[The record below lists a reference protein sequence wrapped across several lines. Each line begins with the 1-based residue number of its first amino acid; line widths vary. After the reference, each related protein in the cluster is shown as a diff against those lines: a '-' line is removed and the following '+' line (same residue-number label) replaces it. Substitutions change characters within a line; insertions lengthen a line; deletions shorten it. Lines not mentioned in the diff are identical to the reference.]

1 MWQWQTDP
9 PCRMSPRWT
18 LSVLDAV
25 VLHNRYKYLL
35 AKAEKPSEVERLMSL
50 NKITSSELRTLI
62 AIVERKESLQ
72 EELAKIESKL
82 SAYLSPEPTTPA
94 TRARRS
100 TPKPSADRVSKPL
113 EGKAPK
119 SKVRQAESTSAP
131 LSLGPKPG
139 QRPGALKD
147 SILAA
152 LQKAGDEGLAV
163 KDLAAALGV
172 KSRNI
177 HVWFSST
184 GRKVKG
190 LTKVGAGR
198 WKYNGN

>member
-1 MWQWQTDP
+1 MRKWQKDP
-9 PCRMSPRWT
+9 SCRMSPRWT

-25 VLHNRYKYLL
+25 VLHDRYKYLL
-35 AKAEKPSEVERLMSL
+35 AKAEKPSEVERRMAIK
-50 NKITSSELRTLI
+50 KITSSELRTLI

>member
-1 MWQWQTDP
+1 
-9 PCRMSPRWT
+9 
-18 LSVLDAV
+18 
-25 VLHNRYKYLL
+25 
-35 AKAEKPSEVERLMSL
+35 MSL
-50 NKITSSELRTLI
+50 NNITSSELRKLI
-62 AIVERKESLQ
+62 SIVERKESVQ
-72 EELAKIESKL
+72 EELAEIESEL
-82 SAYLSPEPTTPA
+82 SAYLSPEPPSPA
-94 TRARRS
+94 TRGPRRTRKS
-100 TPKPSADRVSKPL
+100 IVRVSKSL
-113 EGKAPK
+113 EVKAAKP
-119 SKVRQAESTSAP
+119 KVRQTESKSAP
-131 LSLGPKPG
+131 RSGGPKPG

-172 KSRNI
+172 KSQNI

-190 LTKVGAGR
+190 VTKVGAGR

>member
-1 MWQWQTDP
+1 
-9 PCRMSPRWT
+9 
-18 LSVLDAV
+18 
-25 VLHNRYKYLL
+25 
-35 AKAEKPSEVERLMSL
+35 MSL
-50 NKITSSELRTLI
+50 NNITSSELRKLI
-62 AIVERKESLQ
+62 SIVERKESLQ
-72 EELAKIESKL
+72 EELAEIESTL

-94 TRARRS
+94 APGPRRTRKSRAV
-100 TPKPSADRVSKPL
+100 RVSKPL
-113 EGKAPK
+113 EVKAPK
-119 SKVRQAESTSAP
+119 PKVRQTESKSAP
-131 LSLGPKPG
+131 LSRGPKPG

-152 LQKAGDEGLAV
+152 LQKAGDEGVAV

-172 KSRNI
+172 KSQNI

-190 LTKVGAGR
+190 VTKVGAGR

>member
-1 MWQWQTDP
+1 
-9 PCRMSPRWT
+9 
-18 LSVLDAV
+18 
-25 VLHNRYKYLL
+25 LHNRYKYLL

-94 TRARRS
+94 RRGRRS
-100 TPKPSADRVSKPL
+100 TPKPSAARVSKPL

-119 SKVRQAESTSAP
+119 PKVRQAESKSAP
-131 LSLGPKPG
+131 LSRGPKPG

-152 LQKAGDEGLAV
+152 LQKAGDEGVAV

-172 KSRNI
+172 KSQNI

-190 LTKVGAGR
+190 VTKVGAGR

>member
-94 TRARRS
+94 TRGRRS
-100 TPKPSADRVSKPL
+100 TPKPIAARVSKPL

-119 SKVRQAESTSAP
+119 SKVQAESKSAP
-131 LSLGPKPG
+131 LSRGPRPG

-152 LQKAGDEGLAV
+152 LQKAGDEGVAV

-172 KSRNI
+172 KSQNI

-190 LTKVGAGR
+190 VTKVGAGR

>member
-1 MWQWQTDP
+1 M
-9 PCRMSPRWT
+9 
-18 LSVLDAV
+18 
-25 VLHNRYKYLL
+25 LL
-35 AKAEKPSEVERLMSL
+35 
-50 NKITSSELRTLI
+50 NNITSSELRKLI
-62 AIVERKESLQ
+62 SIVERKESLQ
-72 EELAKIESKL
+72 EELAEIESTL

-94 TRARRS
+94 APGLRRTRKSRAV
-100 TPKPSADRVSKPL
+100 RVSKPL

-119 SKVRQAESTSAP
+119 SKVRQAESKPAP
-131 LSLGPKPG
+131 LSRGPKSG
-139 QRPGALKD
+139 QRRGALKD

-152 LQKAGDEGLAV
+152 LQKAGREGLAV

-172 KSRNI
+172 KSQNI

-190 LTKVGAGR
+190 VTKVGAGR

>member
-35 AKAEKPSEVERLMSL
+35 AKAKKLSEVKRLMSL

-113 EGKAPK
+113 AGKAPK

-152 LQKAGDEGLAV
+152 LQKAGDEGVAV

-172 KSRNI
+172 KSQNI

-184 GRKVKG
+184 GRKVNG
-190 LTKVGAGR
+190 LTKVRAGR

>member
-1 MWQWQTDP
+1 
-9 PCRMSPRWT
+9 
-18 LSVLDAV
+18 
-25 VLHNRYKYLL
+25 
-35 AKAEKPSEVERLMSL
+35 MSL
-50 NKITSSELRTLI
+50 NNITSSELRKLI
-62 AIVERKESLQ
+62 SIVERKESVQ
-72 EELAKIESKL
+72 EELAEIESKL
-82 SAYLSPEPTTPA
+82 SAYLSPEPPSPA
-94 TRARRS
+94 TRGPRRTRKS
-100 TPKPSADRVSKPL
+100 RAL
-113 EGKAPK
+113 EVKAPK
-119 SKVRQAESTSAP
+119 PKVRQTESKSAS
-131 LSLGPKPG
+131 LSRGPKPG

-172 KSRNI
+172 KSQNI

-190 LTKVGAGR
+190 VTKVGAGR

>member
-1 MWQWQTDP
+1 MWAVAARSAVPNVT
-9 PCRMSPRWT
+9 T
-18 LSVLDAV
+18 LDAKCPRCRRFAQS
-25 VLHNRYKYLL
+25 LQIPSCES
-35 AKAEKPSEVERLMSL
+35 EKPSEVKRLMSL

-72 EELAKIESKL
+72 EELAKIESTL

-94 TRARRS
+94 RRARR
-100 TPKPSADRVSKPL
+100 TTPPKP
-113 EGKAPK
+113 
-119 SKVRQAESTSAP
+119 KVRQAESKSAP
-131 LSLGPKPG
+131 LSRGPKPG
-139 QRPGALKD
+139 QRAGALKD

-152 LQKAGDEGLAV
+152 LQKAGDEGVAV

-172 KSRNI
+172 KSQNI

-184 GRKVKG
+184 GRKVNG
-190 LTKVGAGR
+190 LTKVRAGR

>member
-1 MWQWQTDP
+1 
-9 PCRMSPRWT
+9 MSPRWT

-25 VLHNRYKYLL
+25 VFHNRYKYLL

-50 NKITSSELRTLI
+50 NKITSFELRTLI

-100 TPKPSADRVSKPL
+100 TPKPSPARVSKPL

-119 SKVRQAESTSAP
+119 PKVRQAKF
-131 LSLGPKPG
+131 L
-139 QRPGALKD
+139 
-147 SILAA
+147 
-152 LQKAGDEGLAV
+152 
-163 KDLAAALGV
+163 
-172 KSRNI
+172 SRNE
-177 HVWFSST
+177 
-184 GRKVKG
+184 R
-190 LTKVGAGR
+190 R
-198 WKYNGN
+198 

>member
-1 MWQWQTDP
+1 M
-9 PCRMSPRWT
+9 
-18 LSVLDAV
+18 
-25 VLHNRYKYLL
+25 
-35 AKAEKPSEVERLMSL
+35 
-50 NKITSSELRTLI
+50 
-62 AIVERKESLQ
+62 
-72 EELAKIESKL
+72 
-82 SAYLSPEPTTPA
+82 
-94 TRARRS
+94 
-100 TPKPSADRVSKPL
+100 ADRSDWPN
-113 EGKAPK
+113 
-119 SKVRQAESTSAP
+119 
-131 LSLGPKPG
+131 
-139 QRPGALKD
+139 
-147 SILAA
+147 ILAA

>member
-1 MWQWQTDP
+1 
-9 PCRMSPRWT
+9 
-18 LSVLDAV
+18 
-25 VLHNRYKYLL
+25 
-35 AKAEKPSEVERLMSL
+35 MSL
-50 NKITSSELRTLI
+50 NNITSSELRKLI
-62 AIVERKESLQ
+62 SIVERKESVQ
-72 EELAKIESKL
+72 EELAEIESKL
-82 SAYLSPEPTTPA
+82 SAYLSPEPPSPA
-94 TRARRS
+94 TRGPRRTRKS
-100 TPKPSADRVSKPL
+100 RAL
-113 EGKAPK
+113 EVKAPK
-119 SKVRQAESTSAP
+119 PKVQQTESKSAS
-131 LSLGPKPG
+131 LSRGPKPG

-172 KSRNI
+172 KSQNI

-190 LTKVGAGR
+190 VTKVGAGR